1 MKQLIL
7 FVSFILIVVTPTY
20 ADVVR
25 LAAEDSWPPFAK
37 QNGSGISRTIIEK
50 AYGYSGRKVEFVI
63 VPYARALSMAKMGQV
78 DGAFNVT
85 KQASTELDFAFGN
98 EPLLK
103 VSASFYYHP
112 NSKLNFTSSD
122 KIPRGTSIATI
133 IGYEYGDKYETNR
146 HKFEEVRV
154 ASQEQIVKLLQTG
167 RVDMAIMFDDV
178 ASFTLEMMELT
189 ADSIKKGAINHTSDI
204 YVAFNKD
211 LKQSSKIKDLD
222 LGLLSIQQESAYI
235 TP

>member
-1 MKQLIL
+1 MP
-7 FVSFILIVVTPTY
+7 SY

-25 LAAEDSWPPFAK
+25 LAAEDSWPPFA
-37 QNGSGISRTIIEK
+37 NSDGSGISRVIIEK
-50 AYGYSGRKVEFVI
+50 AYGYSGQEVEFII

-85 KQASTELDFAFGN
+85 KQASTEQDFVFGE

-112 NSKLNFTSSD
+112 SSKLDFSTSD
-122 KIPRGTSIATI
+122 EIPRGTSIATI
-133 IGYEYGDKYETNR
+133 IGYEYGDKYEANR
-146 HKFEEVRV
+146 HKFDEVRV
-154 ASQEQIVKLLQTG
+154 ASQQQIIKLLRTG

-178 ASFTLEMMELT
+178 AASTLEMMMLS
-189 ADSIKKGAINHTSDI
+189 DKSLKKGALNHTSDI
-204 YVAFNKD
+204 YVAFNKS
-211 LKQSSKIKDLD
+211 LKQSRKITALD
-222 LGLLSIQQESAYI
+222 LGLKAIQHESAYI